1 MAALFVGQAA
11 LTGDDSGVVGAVL
24 ACALM
29 VGAAAGPRCSVPLG
43 ATPRSLAFMTAD
55 DFANQAAEVAARMKP
70 GTWDAVQ
77 ALALVSIAQS
87 LAEIARSQGS
97 AG

>member
-1 MAALFVGQAA
+1 
-11 LTGDDSGVVGAVL
+11 
-24 ACALM
+24 
-29 VGAAAGPRCSVPLG
+29 
-43 ATPRSLAFMTAD
+43 MTAHELAD
-55 DFANQAAEVAARMKP
+55 QAAEVAAKMKP

-87 LAEIARSQGS
+87 LATIADRHE

>member
-1 MAALFVGQAA
+1 
-11 LTGDDSGVVGAVL
+11 
-24 ACALM
+24 
-29 VGAAAGPRCSVPLG
+29 
-43 ATPRSLAFMTAD
+43 MTAGELAD
-55 DFANQAAEVAARMKP
+55 QAAEVAARLKP

-87 LAEIARSQGS
+87 LASIADRHE

>member
-1 MAALFVGQAA
+1 
-11 LTGDDSGVVGAVL
+11 
-24 ACALM
+24 
-29 VGAAAGPRCSVPLG
+29 
-43 ATPRSLAFMTAD
+43 MTARELAD
-55 DFANQAAEVAARMKP
+55 QAAEVAAKMKP

-87 LAEIARSQGS
+87 LASIADRQD

>member
-1 MAALFVGQAA
+1 MTARELADQAA
-11 LTGDDSGVVGAVL
+11 G
-24 ACALM
+24 
-29 VGAAAGPRCSVPLG
+29 
-43 ATPRSLAFMTAD
+43 
-55 DFANQAAEVAARMKP
+55 VAAKMKP

-87 LAEIARSQGS
+87 LATIADRHE